1 MAHGMIM
8 VLIDS
13 KSASV
18 PRVGSILYSIDSM
31 PDLRRKRNMPI
42 VRDLVSN
49 DVQRAYVWLMEVQ
62 MSVYPEPLRTWPP
75 VRHLTPRSKRRRCV
89 TSCVLVLFWGF
100 YSSRVKVGHSSGVQN
115 HQWRLLMC
123 SAHVFLMKCC
133 FIDDIL
139 DGRFAEAIS
148 MSLCL

>member
-31 PDLRRKRNMPI
+31 PDLRRKRTMPI

-49 DVQRAYVWLMEVQ
+49 DVQRAYV
-62 MSVYPEPLRTWPP
+62 
-75 VRHLTPRSKRRRCV
+75 
-89 TSCVLVLFWGF
+89 
-100 YSSRVKVGHSSGVQN
+100 
-115 HQWRLLMC
+115 
-123 SAHVFLMKCC
+123 
-133 FIDDIL
+133 
-139 DGRFAEAIS
+139 
-148 MSLCL
+148 